1 MYRIILTQTAID
13 HYNAF
18 VKSGNVKIVNR
29 IKLLLADIA
38 QHPYTGIGKPEALRH
53 SLAGMWSRRI
63 NREHRLIYT
72 VDDNRVIVHI
82 LVHILA
88 MHPHYG
94 EK

>member
-1 MYRIILTQTAID
+1 MYRIVLTETAIA

-38 QHPYTGIGKPEALRH
+38 QHPYTGIGKPEALKY
-53 SLAGMWSRRI
+53 SLSGMWSRRI

-72 VDDNRVIVHI
+72 VDDNLII
-82 LVHILA
+82 VHILA
-88 MHPHYG
+88 MNSYYG

>member
-29 IKLLLADIA
+29 IKLLLEDIA
-38 QHPYTGIGKPEALRH
+38 QHPYTGIGKPEALKY

-63 NREHRLIYT
+63 NKEHRLIYT
-72 VDDNRVIVHI
+72 VDDDSII
-82 LVHILA
+82 VHILA
-88 MHPHYG
+88 MHSHYNT
-94 EK
+94 K